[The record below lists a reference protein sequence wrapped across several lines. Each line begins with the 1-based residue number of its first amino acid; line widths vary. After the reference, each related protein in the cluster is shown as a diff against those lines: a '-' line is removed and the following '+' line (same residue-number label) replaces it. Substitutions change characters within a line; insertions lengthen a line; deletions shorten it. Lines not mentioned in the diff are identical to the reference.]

1 MPAPAKSRE
10 APDGSDPRMVDRR
23 ASLARRRLAAGAAP
37 DHARGRRHPALR
49 RAGHLRELLGR
60 DPAGGDRPR
69 REALRLREDLQAGG
83 GLRRPRAGAAA
94 ARGTPPPE
102 PAGADDVRGHDRA
115 EQRRR
120 RRRDERSRRRGWR
133 PERAAAR
140 DVRGSEPRQ
149 GPARQAGQADRR
161 DRAQPGRRPR
171 PAPASAQGLREQ
183 GPPGRLADRERLA
196 RVLMAPPFAFVN
208 AFLAR
213 HPLVRRLLL
222 PALGLIAFALFLVL
236 TFPYEVLARRIEI
249 EAQRAGAELSIGSA
263 GAGGLAS
270 VRARD
275 VRVRLAPAAGSAW
288 PELRFDRAVFSP
300 DILALLFRRTSFG
313 FSVRGYGGTAKG
325 HVALSN
331 DPRLP
336 GVSSLRLDAVDLDLA
351 ALPLREMAGV
361 SVAGKLRV
369 KADLPALLPVETA
382 QGALTLVLDG
392 AALTGGTVMGF
403 SLPPTTL
410 GRIDGSVAVEKGI
423 ARVDKTAARGGDLE
437 ADVDGNVN
445 LRPLLSLSQADLHLR
460 FRPADHWLNENSA
473 IKGMMGLIQNARQGD
488 GSYVFTFSGPLS
500 RLQPRPGR

>member
-1 MPAPAKSRE
+1 
-10 APDGSDPRMVDRR
+10 
-23 ASLARRRLAAGAAP
+23 
-37 DHARGRRHPALR
+37 
-49 RAGHLRELLGR
+49 
-60 DPAGGDRPR
+60 
-69 REALRLREDLQAGG
+69 
-83 GLRRPRAGAAA
+83 
-94 ARGTPPPE
+94 
-102 PAGADDVRGHDRA
+102 
-115 EQRRR
+115 
-120 RRRDERSRRRGWR
+120 
-133 PERAAAR
+133 
-140 DVRGSEPRQ
+140 
-149 GPARQAGQADRR
+149 
-161 DRAQPGRRPR
+161 
-171 PAPASAQGLREQ
+171 
-183 GPPGRLADRERLA
+183 
-196 RVLMAPPFAFVN
+196 MAPPFAFVN

-222 PALGLIAFALFLVL
+222 PAAGLIAFASFLVL